1 MPEIAVQPA
10 NATPEPPASANGSPV
25 APPSALAARWQTLK
39 QGAAHLTEFAVTS
52 TLIEAFLL
60 CENTLDLRVYGLER
74 LKEVKRGGRNPLL
87 VIWHGQGLLPM
98 TTFRNDR
105 LCLYASHT
113 RDEHYPRTL
122 LILRY
127 WTLRL
132 IERMGYT
139 VLDASQFKSESRGV
153 MKFVD
158 ILRSGTGS
166 VIAADGPAGPI
177 YKAKPGPAFLAKK
190 SGVMLVPLGAAISG
204 GYHLDQWDKF
214 EIPAPFAHAVLIVG
228 EPICVPPGAKDA
240 ELEQARLALETAMNR
255 LVEEA
260 EARLHLRSL

>member
-1 MPEIAVQPA
+1 MPEAVVS
-10 NATPEPPASANGSPV
+10 SAEADV
-25 APPSALAARWQTLK
+25 TLAIPPSAFAARWQKLK
-39 QGAAHLTEFAVTS
+39 QSAANIAGFAVTS

-74 LKEVKRGGRNPLL
+74 LKEVQRAGRNPLL

-98 TTFRNDR
+98 TTFRHER

-113 RDEHYPRTL
+113 REEHYPRHL

-158 ILRSGTGS
+158 LLRNGTGS

-190 SGVMLVPLGAAISG
+190 SGVTLVPLGAAISN
-204 GYHLDQWDKF
+204 GYHMDQWDQF
-214 EIPAPFAHAVLIVG
+214 EIPAPFAHAVLVVG

-240 ELEQARLALETAMNR
+240 ELEQARLALETEMNR
-255 LVEEA
+255 CMEEA
-260 EARLHLRSL
+260 HRKLSG

>member
-1 MPEIAVQPA
+1 M
-10 NATPEPPASANGSPV
+10 SAAV
-25 APPSALAARWQTLK
+25 APIMPDTPPSPAPDTSAETGGAWQAITRRLAQWAEFAATSALL
-39 QGAAHLTEFAVTS
+39 ES
-52 TLIEAFLL
+52 FLL
-60 CENTLDLRVYGLER
+60 FENTVDLRVYGLER
-74 LKEVKRGGRNPLL
+74 LKEVQRQGRNPLL

-98 TTFRNDR
+98 TTFRGER

-113 RDEHYPRTL
+113 REENYPRHL
-122 LILRY
+122 LIMRH

-132 IERMGYT
+132 IERMGYA

-158 ILRSGTGS
+158 ILRNGTGS

-190 SGVMLVPLGAAISG
+190 SGVTLVPLGAALSN
-204 GYHLDQWDKF
+204 GYHMDQWDRF
-214 EIPAPFAHAVLIVG
+214 EIPAPFCRAVLVIG

-240 ELEQARLALETAMNR
+240 QLEQARILLETEMNACVERARAHLKAM
-255 LVEEA
+255 
-260 EARLHLRSL
+260 